1 MNVYKI
7 SLDGC
12 DDSTVVYVENL
23 SEQDISLL
31 QRLEVLFM
39 DTSTYGC
46 MPTMSVYEIDQEEYA
61 KVKKYREEQEQ
72 KEEEI
77 RRTRGPAEFIW
88 LPEKW

>member
-61 KVKKYREEQEQ
+61 KAKKRREEQEQ
-72 KEEEI
+72 EEKEIE
-77 RRTRGPAEFIW
+77 RAERMRF
-88 LPEKW
+88 